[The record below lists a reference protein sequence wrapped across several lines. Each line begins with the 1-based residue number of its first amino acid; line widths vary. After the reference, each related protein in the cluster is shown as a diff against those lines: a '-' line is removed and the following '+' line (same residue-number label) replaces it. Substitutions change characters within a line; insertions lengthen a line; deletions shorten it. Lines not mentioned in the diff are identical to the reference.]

1 MPDNG
6 PSAPL
11 PQQPVA
17 HGGAVP
23 GMPPVFPAQ
32 HHAPEPLPPP
42 VPPAPP
48 VIVAPQKMRVL
59 HTAADEAYDI
69 VGQVGEGTYGQVYKA
84 VSERSGVLVAL
95 KKIRME
101 AEKEGFPVTSMRE
114 IKLLQGLRH
123 ENVVRLHELM
133 TSRTGSV
140 YMVFEYVEH
149 DLSGLLSHPAVAFTP
164 AHLKSLAY
172 QLLSGLAY
180 LHKRSVLHRD
190 LKSSNLLLSNAG
202 ELKLADFGLARTYF
216 KRRKGDYT
224 NRVVTLWYRAPELLL
239 GATQYGPAVD
249 TWGAG
254 CLFLELFSRR
264 PIFQGHD
271 ELHQLHVLKSLLGP
285 LDTASWPDAASL
297 PWFELLREPNTSDTH
312 AGAPDAFSERYADLV
327 SPAALSLARSLLRYD
342 PRERLSASDALSHEY
357 FTSELPVAEKPAD
370 VLKSLGGEWHEM
382 ASKRWRKT
390 RRGT

>member
-1 MPDNG
+1 
-6 PSAPL
+6 
-11 PQQPVA
+11 
-17 HGGAVP
+17 
-23 GMPPVFPAQ
+23 
-32 HHAPEPLPPP
+32 
-42 VPPAPP
+42 
-48 VIVAPQKMRVL
+48 MRVL

-254 CLFLELFSRR
+254 CLFLELFYRR